1 MDSTQIAEIKNAAD
15 KLALTL
21 SEQPATRDSFLQDPV
36 STISRL
42 APILIEGL
50 DEQQLAT
57 LGTQLKNDK
66 YLSDTTTS
74 DSVWDKE
81 RDKIRCY
88 SCRIGLN
95 AAIVGLGAGA
105 LAALIV
111 GGVVTALASVPFVTF
126 FMSWGLSEAVAT
138 TVVAGGL
145 AAAGAGVVGVIEA
158 MVELACSAIPHT
170 CE

>member
-1 MDSTQIAEIKNAAD
+1 MDSTQIARIKNAAD

-21 SEQPATRDSFLQDPV
+21 TEQPATRDSFLQDPV
-36 STISRL
+36 NTISRL
-42 APILIEGL
+42 APTLIEGL

-66 YLSDTTTS
+66 YLLRTTTS
-74 DSVWDKE
+74 NSVWDKE

-105 LAALIV
+105 IAALIA
-111 GGVVTALASVPFVTF
+111 GGTVSAPVSLPFIDF
-126 FMSWGLSEAVAT
+126 FVSWGLSQAVAT

-158 MVELACSAIPHT
+158 MVDEACSAIPHT